1 MSNFN
6 LLGISGA
13 LRRGS
18 LNTKILHEAARLSD
32 ARLRVADM
40 RLPLYDGDLEAAD
53 GIALQALMLAG
64 QIEAADAV
72 LIASPE
78 CSLSFSGVLKN
89 ALDWVARIEG
99 NPWQDKPVGVVS
111 VVSDEWDG
119 TQAQQALRQAMV
131 PFSPRLIHAPGLVL
145 LGSDGFFDH
154 EGHLTGDEDVHQLF
168 GLMNE
173 LRAEA
178 GLEILPDPFE
188 DQQAEF

>member
-1 MSNFN
+1 MSDFN

-18 LNTKILHEAARLSD
+18 LNTRILHEAARLSD
-32 ARLRVADM
+32 ARLRIADL

-78 CSLSFSGVLKN
+78 IILSYSGVLKN
-89 ALDWVARIEG
+89 ALDWLSRIEG

-119 TQAQQALRQAMV
+119 TQAQQALRQIMV
-131 PFSPRLIHAPGLVL
+131 PFGPNLIREPGLIL
-145 LGSDGFFDH
+145 IGSDDFYDA
-154 EGHLTGDEDVHQLF
+154 EGQLT
-168 GLMNE
+168 
-173 LRAEA
+173 RAEDTSQLRQLLNEMRAAA
-178 GLEILPDPFE
+178 GFDSM
-188 DQQAEF
+188 AELL

>member
-18 LNTKILHEAARLSD
+18 LNTRLLHEAARLSD

-40 RLPLYDGDLEAAD
+40 RLPLYDGDLEAAE

-72 LIASPE
+72 VIASPE
-78 CSLSFSGVLKN
+78 CSQSFSGVLKN

-99 NPWQDKPVGVVS
+99 NPWHDKPVGVVS
-111 VVSDEWDG
+111 VVSDEWNG
-119 TQAQQALRQAMV
+119 TMAQQALWQAMV
-131 PFSPRLIHAPGLVL
+131 PFNPRLIREPGVIF
-145 LGSDGFFDH
+145 LGSDGFFDAQGRLSGAQ
-154 EGHLTGDEDVHQLF
+154 ELQLLADF
-168 GLMNE
+168 MAD
-173 LRAEA
+173 LREAA
-178 GLEILPDPFE
+178 GLER
-188 DQQAEF
+188 QAPRQ